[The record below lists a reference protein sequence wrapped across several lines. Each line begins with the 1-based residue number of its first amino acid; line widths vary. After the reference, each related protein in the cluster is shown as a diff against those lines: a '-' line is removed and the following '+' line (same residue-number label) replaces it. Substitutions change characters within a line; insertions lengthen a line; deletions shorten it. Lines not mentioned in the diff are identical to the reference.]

1 MTQKILLTIVLSMQI
16 ERRAR
21 KDLYGKHSLKRREIK
36 VSTKIRSLS
45 HKIIHATF
53 TIGTSS
59 MFCID
64 ENTVKRN

>member
-1 MTQKILLTIVLSMQI
+1 MALKILLTIVSLMQI
-16 ERRAR
+16 ERIVR